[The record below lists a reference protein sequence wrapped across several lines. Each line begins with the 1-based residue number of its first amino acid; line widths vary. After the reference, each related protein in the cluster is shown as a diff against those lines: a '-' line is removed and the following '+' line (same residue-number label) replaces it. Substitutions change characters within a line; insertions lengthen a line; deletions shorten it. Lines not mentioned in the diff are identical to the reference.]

1 MNMTYRGAKDE
12 MFAALKTLWDAE
24 TPAVYGG
31 AIPTIFWDGVPPA
44 QPVATA
50 SWAFVTLR
58 HVAGSQVS
66 LSDPAGLR
74 RFEKNG
80 IITVSVFSPLIKG
93 LALGEKLAEIAK
105 KSFEGK
111 STPGGVWFKN
121 VRIVE
126 VGPDGPWFMWNVLA
140 EFRYDELV

>member
-1 MNMTYRGAKDE
+1 MATTYRGAKDE
-12 MFAALKTLWDAE
+12 MLGALKSRWDAD

-31 AIPTIFWDGVPPA
+31 SIPTIFWDGVPPA
-44 QPVATA
+44 KPDPTA
-50 SWAFVTLR
+50 SWAFPTIR
-58 HVAGSQVS
+58 HAAGSQVS
-66 LSDPAGLR
+66 LSDPSGLR

-80 IITVSVFSPLIKG
+80 IITVSVFSPIVKG
-93 LALGEKLAEIAK
+93 FPLGETLAEIAK
-105 KSFEGK
+105 KAFEGR

-126 VGPDGPWFMWNVLA
+126 VGPDGPWYQWNVLA